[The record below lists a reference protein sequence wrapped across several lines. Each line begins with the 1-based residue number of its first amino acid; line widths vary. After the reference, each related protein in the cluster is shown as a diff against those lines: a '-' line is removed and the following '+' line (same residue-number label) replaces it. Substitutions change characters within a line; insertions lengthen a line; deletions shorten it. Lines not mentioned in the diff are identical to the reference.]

1 MTDTVDTP
9 LAPPTAALPRT
20 VPVIVAPDRRDDG
33 SVLGGLLP
41 RDVAWAERFDDA
53 EPGVLFP
60 EEAATIARAVTPRQ
74 REFASGRWCAR
85 RGLAQLGYPA
95 VPILPGERGAPTW
108 PHGAVGAITHCAGYR
123 AAAVARTET
132 TLAIGVDAE
141 PNAPLP
147 DGVLSVISL
156 PVERA
161 DLARLRDADPATSWD
176 RLLFCTKETIY
187 KVWYPLVR
195 RPLGFED
202 AHVRFHRSGVF
213 EARLLVDGPLVE
225 LSGRWAV
232 RRGLLACAI
241 VVPAARRQVLLGTG
255 ANALTRVPR
264 TA

>member
-1 MTDTVDTP
+1 MTDTIDTP
-9 LAPPTAALPRT
+9 LAPPPAPARTAPMILP
-20 VPVIVAPDRRDDG
+20 PDGRDDG

-41 RDVAWAERFDDA
+41 QDVAWAERFDDA
-53 EPGVLFP
+53 EPSVLFP
-60 EEAATIARAVTPRQ
+60 EEAATVAHAVAPRQ

-85 RGLAQLGYPA
+85 GSLTQLGFPA

-123 AAAVARTET
+123 AAAAARTET
-132 TLAIGVDAE
+132 TLAIGLDAE

-147 DGVLSVISL
+147 DGVLDVISL
-156 PVERA
+156 PAERD
-161 DLARLRDADPATSWD
+161 DLSRLHDADPATSWD

-202 AHVRFHRSGVF
+202 AHVRFHRSGLF
-213 EARLLVDGPLVE
+213 EARLLVDGPLTE

-241 VVPAARRQVLLGTG
+241 VVPAARRQVNLRPGSS
-255 ANALTRVPR
+255 ALAMPSRR
-264 TA
+264 A